1 METTTPRLYLLDGM
15 AIAYRAYYAFITN
28 PLRTSKGE
36 NVSALF
42 GFANTLF
49 KILDSD
55 KPEYFAVVFDTKEP
69 TFRHKMYDAYK
80 ATRQEIPEE
89 LIPQLDQ
96 LRELVRAFNIPVL
109 EMHGYEADDI
119 MGTLARKAEK
129 EKILTY
135 LVTGDKDFM
144 QLISPFIKMLKP
156 GNANSEW
163 EVIDNAQVLEKFG
176 VPPSQVI
183 DVLGLIGDKV
193 DNVPGIPG
201 VGEKTAIPL
210 VQQFGSIENILT
222 NIEKIEKQGVKKK
235 FEEHRKL
242 ALLSKELVTIDVN
255 VPIGVDIHE
264 LKAKEKDVEQLSKLF
279 LKFEFKNFLKK
290 VTSNELRVT
299 SEKIDNSKLETVNSQ
314 LNDDDISF
322 DVATFEATTDISTD
336 EHKYHLVS
344 TEKDFLKLCDKL
356 SKAKQFVFDTETTSE
371 NALEAE
377 IVGVS
382 FCLKKREAYY
392 VALDFIP
399 TEKEIVKEEIGDLFS
414 SKKSEVRSQ
423 KSEIRNPKS
432 EITTSLLTKHLKPI
446 FADESIFK
454 IAQNVK
460 YDAMVLENYG
470 IETRG
475 EIFDTMIAHFVLK
488 NNARHGLDAMA
499 LEFLNYKMI
508 SFDDLLG
515 TGREK
520 KKIWE
525 IPFEKISEYSCE
537 DADMT
542 MRLYNVLKE
551 KLEKENI
558 QQRLSFDFAQG
569 DDSRVFK
576 KTSSLRAKLRS
587 KENESRNLFSV
598 CNELDFPLVFVLS
611 EMERTGQKLD
621 TKFLKEFSKELEK
634 DLQNLETEIYKFA
647 DGKFNIN
654 STKQL
659 QDILFVKLGL
669 KSSRKTKTGFS
680 TDVAV
685 LEELRNEHPLIEK
698 LLEHR
703 TLYKLK
709 STYVDALP
717 DIINP
722 KTARVH
728 TSYNQV
734 VAATG
739 RLSSSEPNLQNIP
752 IRTELGR
759 SIRKAFITDEGW
771 KIISADYSQIE
782 LRIMAEMSGDEG
794 LQTAFRNGED
804 IHGATAEKLFSGMVM
819 DKREM
824 RRRAKEI
831 NFGIMYGMGPFGLSQ
846 SLQIPQSE
854 SKEIIAKYFERF
866 PKVKQFFEDT
876 KEFCRR
882 NSYVETMLG
891 RRRYLP
897 DINSKN
903 GTQRSNAER
912 QAINAPI
919 QGTAADMIKLA
930 MIKIHEKVS
939 SSKFRVSNSNFK
951 MLLQVHDE
959 LVFEVAESVEQRAKN
974 LIIDCMKNAL
984 LLSVPIEV
992 EVGIGE
998 NWLDAH

>member
-1 METTTPRLYLLDGM
+1 METTLPRLYLLDGM
-15 AIAYRAYYAFITN
+15 AIAYRSYYAFITN

-96 LRELVRAFNIPVL
+96 LRDLVRAFNISVL

-156 GNANSEW
+156 GNANAEW
-163 EVIDNAQVLEKFG
+163 EIIDNAHVLEKFG

-222 NIEKIEKQGVKKK
+222 NIDKIEKAAVKKK
-235 FEEHRKL
+235 FEEHKAL
-242 ALLSKELVTIDVN
+242 ALLSKELVTIDIN
-255 VPIGVDIHE
+255 VPLDVDIHE
-264 LKAKEKDVEQLSKLF
+264 LKAKERDVEQLTKLF
-279 LKFEFKNFLKK
+279 TQFEFKNLLKK
-290 VTSNELRVT
+290 VTSNVLRIT
-299 SEKIDNSKLETVNSQ
+299 NEKIDNSKLVTRNSQ
-314 LNDDDISF
+314 LETDEDISF
-322 DVATFEATTDISTD
+322 DVAKFEKTTDITND
-336 EHKYHLVS
+336 EHKYHLVT
-344 TEKDFLKLCDKL
+344 TEKDFLKLCEKL
-356 SKAKQFVFDTETTSE
+356 SKAKQFVFDMETTSE
-371 NALEAE
+371 NALDADV
-377 IVGVS
+377 VGVS
-382 FCLKKREAYY
+382 FCMKEREAYY
-392 VALDFIP
+392 VAVEFVPSI
-399 TEKEIVKEEIGDLFS
+399 EKDGGEEIQDLFS
-414 SKKSEVRSQ
+414 TKKKVVSSQ
-423 KSEIRNPKS
+423 KSVDSKS
-432 EITTSLLTKHLKPI
+432 PTPHLTSQITIESVKKYLQPV
-446 FADESIFK
+446 FANEKILK
-454 IAQNVK
+454 IAQNAK
-460 YDAMVLENYG
+460 YDAHVLANYG
-470 IETRG
+470 IVTKG
-475 EIFDTMIAHFVLK
+475 EIFDTMIAHFVFR
-488 NNARHGLDAMA
+488 NNSRHGLDSLA

-525 IPFEKISEYSCE
+525 IPFENICEYSCE

-551 KLEKENI
+551 KLKNEKTTNSVIPSE
-558 QQRLSFDFAQG
+558 A
-569 DDSRVFK
+569 
-576 KTSSLRAKLRS
+576 
-587 KENESRNLFSV
+587 RNLLTV
-598 CNELDFPLVFVLS
+598 CNNVDFPLVFVLS
-611 EMERTGQKLD
+611 EMERAGQKLD
-621 TKFLKEFSKELEK
+621 TKFLSELSKELER
-634 DLQNLETEIYKFA
+634 NLKNIEQDIYQFAGET
-647 DGKFNIN
+647 FNIN
-654 STKQL
+654 SPKQL

-680 TDVAV
+680 TAEDV
-685 LEELRNEHPLIEK
+685 LEDLRNEHPLIEK

-703 TLYKLK
+703 TMYKLK

-717 DIINP
+717 NLINK
-722 KTARVH
+722 KTGRVH

-752 IRTELGR
+752 IRTEVSR
-759 SIRKAFITDEGW
+759 SIRKAFITDDGW
-771 KIISADYSQIE
+771 RILSADYSQIE
-782 LRIMAEMSGDEG
+782 LRIMADMSGDEG

-804 IHGATAEKLFSGMVM
+804 IHRATAEKLFASSSI
-819 DKREM
+819 DTREQ
-824 RRRAKEI
+824 RRRAKEV

-846 SLQIPQSE
+846 SLQIPQNE
-854 SKEIIAKYFERF
+854 AKEIITKYFERF
-866 PKVKQFFEDT
+866 PKVKQFIEDT
-876 KEFCRR
+876 KAYCRR
-882 NSYVETMLG
+882 TGYVETLLG

-903 GTQRSNAER
+903 GSIRSNAER

-930 MIKIHEKVS
+930 MIKIYEKVAS
-939 SSKFRVSNSNFK
+939 YESRVTSYESRITNHELR

-959 LVFEVAESVEQRAKN
+959 LVFEVAESVEHRAKS
-974 LIIDCMKNAL
+974 LILDCMKNAL
-984 LLSVPIEV
+984 PLSVPVEV
-992 EVGIGE
+992 EIGSGK
-998 NWLDAH
+998 NWFDAH

>member
-1 METTTPRLYLLDGM
+1 METQTPRLYLLDGM

-36 NVSALF
+36 NVSAIY

-49 KILDSD
+49 KILDDD

-69 TFRHKMYDAYK
+69 TFRHKMYKEYK

-89 LIPQLDQ
+89 LIPQLGL
-96 LRELVRAFNIPVL
+96 LRDLVRAFNIPFL
-109 EMHGYEADDI
+109 ELDGYEADDI

-129 EKILTY
+129 EKILTM
-135 LVTGDKDFM
+135 LVTSDKDFM

-156 GNANSEW
+156 GNAYSEW
-163 EVIDNAQVLEKFG
+163 ELVDNAQVFQKFG

-210 VQQFGSIENILT
+210 VQQFGSIENILA
-222 NIEKIEKQGVKKK
+222 NIDKIEKSGVKKK
-235 FEEHRKL
+235 FEEHREL

-255 VPIGVDIHE
+255 VPIGVNIHE
-264 LKAKEKDVEQLSKLF
+264 LKAKEKDVEQLMKLF
-279 LKFEFKNFLKK
+279 TRFEFRNFLKK
-290 VTSNELRVT
+290 I
-299 SEKIDNSKLETVNSQ
+299 EKKEVSSQ
-314 LNDDDISF
+314 KSVDTQEPIAKSQEQDEDISF
-322 DVATFEATTDISTD
+322 DVSKFETTTNITTDV
-336 EHKYHLVS
+336 HKYHLIT
-344 TEKDFLKLCDKL
+344 TEKDFLKLCEKL
-356 SKAKQFVFDTETTSE
+356 SKAKKFVFDTETTSE

-377 IVGVS
+377 VVGVS
-382 FCLKKREAYY
+382 FCMKEREAYY
-392 VALDFIP
+392 VAVDFIS
-399 TEKEIVKEEIGDLFS
+399 TKKEEAIEVIGDLFS
-414 SKKSEVRSQ
+414 SQNKSQ
-423 KSEIRNPKS
+423 TPNPKS
-432 EITTSLLTKHLKPI
+432 QTSNLKPFQTEITLDVLKKRLKPI
-446 FADESIFK
+446 FINEKIFK

-470 IETRG
+470 IETCG

-499 LEFLNYKMI
+499 IEFLNYKMI

-515 TGREK
+515 TGKDR

-525 IPFEKISEYSCE
+525 IPLDTICEYSCE
-537 DADMT
+537 DADIT

-551 KLEKENI
+551 KLEKEKNNNTVI
-558 QQRLSFDFAQG
+558 PSA
-569 DDSRVFK
+569 VE
-576 KTSSLRAKLRS
+576 RS
-587 KENESRNLFSV
+587 GTKSRNLLSV
-598 CNELDFPLVFVLS
+598 CTEVDFPLVFVLS
-611 EMERTGQKLD
+611 DMERTGQKLD
-621 TKFLKEFSKELEK
+621 TKFLIDFSKELERN
-634 DLQNLETEIYKFA
+634 LQNLEQEIYKFA

-654 STKQL
+654 SPKQL

-717 DIINP
+717 NIINP
-722 KTARVH
+722 KTGRVH

-759 SIRKAFITDEGW
+759 SIRKAFITEDGW
-771 KIISADYSQIE
+771 KILSADYSQIE
-782 LRIMAEMSGDEG
+782 LRIMAHMSSDEG

-804 IHGATAEKLFSGMVM
+804 IHASTAEKLFSGMSM
-819 DKREM
+819 EKREM

-866 PKVKQFFEDT
+866 PKVKQFLEDT

-882 NSYVETMLG
+882 NGYVETMLG

-897 DINSKN
+897 EINSKN
-903 GTQRSNAER
+903 GSARSNAER

-930 MIKIHEKVS
+930 MIKIHNAIANEELGIK
-939 SSKFRVSNSNFK
+939 NTELK

-959 LVFEVAESVEQRAKN
+959 LVFEVAEKKEVKAKKMI
-974 LIIDCMKNAL
+974 LDCMKNAL
-984 LLSVPIEV
+984 PLSVPIEV
-992 EVGIGE
+992 EVGVGE